1 MQYLFPPNL
10 SFFALLCGTGA
21 GPVKISPLPVGTI
34 LSFVSRDRA
43 IWSGFF
49 SWFWCA
55 FFFLFLW
62 HVPASRVWDSQLCSP
77 LTLVSGFLASLAT
90 TPVGSF
96 LLASL
101 SLWPFSEVHLSA
113 IQWPQKHLSNKVWIS
128 VLLGSGTLQVENCL
142 YFLVVDPLL
151 LLNNSLY

>member
-1 MQYLFPPNL
+1 MQCLFPPNL
-10 SFFALLCGTGA
+10 PFFALLCGTGA

-55 FFFLFLW
+55 FFFLLLW

-77 LTLVSGFLASLAT
+77 LCEFQWYPSEWIPSKSCQNSTRQFPACQPWSVALQWSSPQCHPVATETPLQQGLNLGLVGEWHPPSLKFSLFLS
-90 TPVGSF
+90 S
-96 LLASL
+96 
-101 SLWPFSEVHLSA
+101 
-113 IQWPQKHLSNKVWIS
+113 
-128 VLLGSGTLQVENCL
+128 
-142 YFLVVDPLL
+142 
-151 LLNNSLY
+151 